1 MWANALRFCLF
12 RISLFKQIE
21 MRKIT
26 ELTEIKFKT
35 VREKDATGK
44 RISRQ
49 VEYKGYRNVNVVSGG
64 KRFAHFFVDG
74 IVYYVLYYFAEY
86 LWINISRP
94 DTISS
99 FITGF
104 FISIMFMFAFPIYYI
119 LFEHFFQRTP
129 GKFLTKTVVI
139 DIYGNKPEIGTNIL
153 RNIIRL
159 VPFEIFSC
167 LSERGYDRWSDTFV
181 VHEDEYLKIKEL
193 QLKLENES
201 GESFET
207 ELVSLPTSKR
217 MKHIFLYVILPV
229 SILLYVGI
237 IYKGCSETKKVL
249 NNPKLIKELERE
261 QRLRNNTDNNIND
274 N

>member
-1 MWANALRFCLF
+1 
-12 RISLFKQIE
+12 

-26 ELTEIKFKT
+26 ELTETKFKT

-44 RISRQ
+44 RIPRQ

-86 LWINISRP
+86 LWINISST
-94 DTISS
+94 DIISS

-167 LSERGYDRWSDTFV
+167 LSDRGWHDRWSETYV

-193 QLKLENES
+193 QLKLENEEEDS
-201 GESFET
+201 VET
-207 ELVSLPTSKR
+207 APVALPTSKR
-217 MKHIFLYVILPV
+217 MKHVFLYIILPV
-229 SILLYVGI
+229 SFLLYVGI
-237 IYKGCSETKKVL
+237 IYKGCTETKKIL
-249 NNPKLIKELERE
+249 NNPALIKELERQ
-261 QRLRNNTDNNIND
+261 QRMQEKSRH
-274 N
+274 